1 MGAEDVMEIIIT
13 ISNFSNIILAI
24 NVFLFF
30 KSYRQN
36 TVAFKIIAF
45 YLLYS
50 LILELRMSYL
60 ASLKENNLL
69 YGHFY
74 FIGQLVFLSF
84 FFIQELKNKALS
96 KRIKTYLLFALIAL
110 GISYSLNPESYEKHN
125 TFEVVITSVPLLVYC
140 FIFFT
145 KRIESSNSNF
155 MFFNAGLFL
164 YILCSTLLFVA
175 GNVKAGIKLYI
186 WAFNVVLYLIYQ
198 LCILLEW
205 YKNVRPKNRVTSR
218 I

>member
-1 MGAEDVMEIIIT
+1 MEEFKEIMDMIADVSIC
-13 ISNFSNIILAI
+13 ILAI

-30 KSYRQN
+30 KSYRN
-36 TVAFKIIAF
+36 KTVAFKIIAF

-50 LILELRMSYL
+50 LILQLRMSYL

-74 FIGQLVFLSF
+74 FIGQWVFLSF
-84 FFIQELKNKALS
+84 FFMEELKNKALS

-110 GISYSLNPESYEKHN
+110 GISYSLNPESYEKFN
-125 TFEVVITSVPLLVYC
+125 IFEIVVTSVPLLVYC

-145 KRIESSNSNF
+145 KRIESSNNNF
-155 MFFNAGLFL
+155 MFFNVGLFI
-164 YILCSTLLFVA
+164 YILCSTLIFVA
-175 GNVKAGIKLYI
+175 GNVKAGMINYI
-186 WAFNVVLYLIYQ
+186 WAFNIVLYLIYQ

-205 YKNVRPKNRVTSR
+205 YKNVRKPINS
-218 I
+218 

>member
-1 MGAEDVMEIIIT
+1 MEEFKEIIDMIADVGCCL
-13 ISNFSNIILAI
+13 LAI

-30 KSYRQN
+30 KSYRN
-36 TVAFKIIAF
+36 KTVAFKIIAF
-45 YLLYS
+45 YLLFI
-50 LILELRMSYL
+50 LITELRMSYL
-60 ASLKENNLL
+60 GSLKENNLHL
-69 YGHFY
+69 SHFY

-84 FFIQELKNKALS
+84 FFMQELKNKALS

>member
-1 MGAEDVMEIIIT
+1 MEEFKEIMDMIADVSIC
-13 ISNFSNIILAI
+13 ILAI

-30 KSYRQN
+30 KSYRN
-36 TVAFKIIAF
+36 KTVAFKIIAF
-45 YLLYS
+45 YLLFI
-50 LILELRMSYL
+50 LITELRMSYL
-60 ASLKENNLL
+60 GSLKENNLHL
-69 YGHFY
+69 SHFY

-84 FFIQELKNKALS
+84 FFMQELKNKALS

-205 YKNVRPKNRVTSR
+205 YKNVRTKNRVSAR
-218 I
+218 V

>member
-1 MGAEDVMEIIIT
+1 MKVEIVQM
-13 ISNFSNIILAI
+13 ISKVGYCLLAI

-30 KSYRQN
+30 KSYRN
-36 TVAFKIIAF
+36 KTVAFKIIAF

-50 LILELRMSYL
+50 LILQLRMSYL
-60 ASLKENNLL
+60 ASLKEDNLH

-84 FFIQELKNKALS
+84 FFMQELKNKALS
-96 KRIKTYLLFALIAL
+96 KRIKTYLLFALTAL
-110 GISYSLNPESYEKHN
+110 GIHYYLYPESYEKHN
-125 TFEVVITSVPLLVYC
+125 TFEIVVTSFPLLVYC

-145 KRIESSNSNF
+145 KRIGSSNNNF
-155 MFFNAGLFL
+155 LFFNAGLFL
-164 YILCSTLLFVA
+164 YILCSTLLFAA
-175 GNVKAGIKLYI
+175 GNLKAGIILYI
-186 WAFNVVLYLIYQ
+186 WAFNVVLVIIYQ

-218 I
+218 V

>member
-1 MGAEDVMEIIIT
+1 MEEFKEIIRMIAYVGHCL
-13 ISNFSNIILAI
+13 LAI

-30 KSYRQN
+30 KSYRN
-36 TVAFKIIAF
+36 KTVAFKIIAF
-45 YLLYS
+45 YLLYI
-50 LILELRMSYL
+50 LIIELRTSYL
-60 ASLKENNLL
+60 SSLKELNWHIS
-69 YGHFY
+69 HFY

-84 FFIQELKNKALS
+84 FFMQELKNKVLS

-110 GISYSLNPESYEKHN
+110 GIYYSLYPESYEEFN
-125 TFEVVITSVPLLVYC
+125 TFEIVVTSVPLLVYC

-145 KRIESSNSNF
+145 KRIESSNNNF

-175 GNVKAGIKLYI
+175 GNVTSSIKNYV
-186 WAFNVVLYLIYQ
+186 WAFNVVLVIIYR

-205 YKNVRPKNRVTSR
+205 YKNVRPKNEIGAT

>member
-1 MGAEDVMEIIIT
+1 MEEFKEIMDMIADVSIC
-13 ISNFSNIILAI
+13 ILAI

-30 KSYRQN
+30 KSYRN
-36 TVAFKIIAF
+36 KTVAFKIIAF

-50 LILELRMSYL
+50 LIIQLKMAYL
-60 ASLKENNLL
+60 ASLKENNLHIS
-69 YGHFY
+69 HFY
-74 FIGQLVFLSF
+74 FIGQWVFLSF
-84 FFIQELKNKALS
+84 FFMEELKNKALS

-155 MFFNAGLFL
+155 MFFNAGLFI

>member
-1 MGAEDVMEIIIT
+1 MVENLQL
-13 ISNFSNIILAI
+13 ISRVGIFILAI

-30 KSYRQN
+30 KSYRN
-36 TVAFKIIAF
+36 KTVAFKIITF

-50 LILELRMSYL
+50 LIILLKMAYL
-60 ASLKENNLL
+60 GSLKENNLHL
-69 YGHFY
+69 SHFY

-84 FFIQELKNKALS
+84 FFMQELKNKALS

-175 GNVKAGIKLYI
+175 GNVKAGIKPYI
-186 WAFNVVLYLIYQ
+186 WAFNVVLVIIYR

-205 YKNVRPKNRVTSR
+205 YKNVRKPIKS
-218 I
+218 

>member
-1 MGAEDVMEIIIT
+1 MVENLQL
-13 ISNFSNIILAI
+13 ISRVGIFILAI

-30 KSYRQN
+30 KSYRN
-36 TVAFKIIAF
+36 KTVAFKIITF

-50 LILELRMSYL
+50 LIILLKMAYL
-60 ASLKENNLL
+60 GSLKENNLHL
-69 YGHFY
+69 SHFY

-84 FFIQELKNKALS
+84 FFMQELKNKALS

>member
-1 MGAEDVMEIIIT
+1 M
-13 ISNFSNIILAI
+13 ISKVGYCLLAI

-30 KSYRQN
+30 KSYRN
-36 TVAFKIIAF
+36 KTVAFKIIAF

-50 LILELRMSYL
+50 LILQLRMSYL
-60 ASLKENNLL
+60 ASLKEDNLH
-69 YGHFY
+69 YSHFY

-84 FFIQELKNKALS
+84 FFIEELKNKALT
-96 KRIKTYLLFALIAL
+96 KRIKTYLLFALVAL
-110 GISYSLNPESYEKHN
+110 GISYYLYPESFYKFN
-125 TFEVVITSVPLLVYC
+125 VFEIVLTSVPLLVYC

-145 KRIESSNSNF
+145 KRVGSSNNNF

-164 YILCSTLLFVA
+164 YILCSTLLFAA
-175 GNVKAGIKLYI
+175 GNLKASIKLYI

-205 YKNVRPKNRVTSR
+205 YKNVRPKNRVSSGV
-218 I
+218 

>member
-1 MGAEDVMEIIIT
+1 MLVEIVKL
-13 ISNFSNIILAI
+13 ISKISIFILAI

-30 KSYRQN
+30 KSYRN
-36 TVAFKIIAF
+36 KTVAFKIIAF
-45 YLLYS
+45 YLLFT
-50 LILELRMSYL
+50 LITELRMSYL
-60 ASLKENNLL
+60 SSLKELNWHIS
-69 YGHFY
+69 HFY

-84 FFIQELKNKALS
+84 FFMEELKNKTLS

-110 GISYSLNPESYEKHN
+110 GIYYSLYPESYEKFN
-125 TFEVVITSVPLLVYC
+125 TFEIVVTSVPLLVYC

-145 KRIESSNSNF
+145 KRIESSNNNF

-175 GNVKAGIKLYI
+175 GNVTSSIKNYV
-186 WAFNVVLYLIYQ
+186 WAFNVVLVIIYR

-205 YKNVRPKNRVTSR
+205 YKYVRKPIKS
-218 I
+218 